1 MHIPSREELAVV
13 INELISGVRS
23 REEISNWTFELS
35 TNDSI
40 EIEDEVV
47 ADTLD
52 RLSAVDLKSDA
63 NSYLYRVDDFR
74 IWLDEVT
81 SETTK

>member
-1 MHIPSREELAVV
+1 M